1 MEPELLRNLG
11 WGGGEGALYYI
22 SIFKHGMLCNAEHL
36 KLSLKQHEAYHQQL
50 VMDYKKG
57 VGKLGQEKHTLAQQA
72 IQEFP
77 HDPDH
82 PGGQ

>member
-1 MEPELLRNLG
+1 M
-11 WGGGEGALYYI
+11 
-22 SIFKHGMLCNAEHL
+22 AEHL

-50 VMDYKKG
+50 VMDYKRG
-57 VGKLGQEKHTLAQQA
+57 LGKLGQEKHTLAQQA
-72 IQEFP
+72 MQEFP

>member
-1 MEPELLRNLG
+1 MFN
-11 WGGGEGALYYI
+11 
-22 SIFKHGMLCNAEHL
+22 FFAEHL
-36 KLSLKQHEAYHQQL
+36 KQSLKQHEAYHQQL
-50 VMDYKKG
+50 VMDYKRG

>member
-1 MEPELLRNLG
+1 MPNMML
-11 WGGGEGALYYI
+11 AKVIYPLYIIYGTFPI
-22 SIFKHGMLCNAEHL
+22 MAEHL

-50 VMDYKKG
+50 VMDYKRG
-57 VGKLGQEKHTLAQQA
+57 LGKLGQEKHTLAQQA
-72 IQEFP
+72 MQEFP